1 MAGGTFTTYNKRRPG
16 AYINVNAPQKSV
28 GSTDT
33 TRGVV
38 FFIGGSSL
46 GWGANGVIKLNA
58 GSNFKQALGVDLYA
72 DTPSVVAADG
82 ATVTANPSATSTLI
96 ALRETLKAAATV
108 LFYNT
113 NTGNK
118 ATYESAELPW
128 KFTAKYPGTVGNAI
142 QVGVTKDPANE
153 AQYIVT
159 TYFGS
164 ELVDKQ
170 IIKSAEQLTGTAYTD
185 VAVTTA
191 GAEGTELL
199 AALTAGLTKPL
210 AGGVSDEPVADTDVM
225 ITDMETQAFN
235 VVTAAGMAVDAN
247 IHQLLV
253 STVERLR
260 DAEGQKVVA
269 VIPDGAAKADY
280 EGVIIVANGVTLD
293 DGTVLTATQAAGYVA
308 GAEAAAAVNESLTY
322 AEYPNAVDVN
332 GRLNNEDTIAALDQG
347 KLLFTLRNNG
357 TVVIEQD
364 INSLHTYS
372 ANKSNSLSKNRV
384 LRVLDDIAQNTKDT
398 FETMF
403 IGKVNND
410 GTGRDLFKANR
421 IEYLNSLTNAGAI
434 QAFDAEDISVQAG
447 NDFDQV
453 IVDLAVQPVDAME
466 KLYMTVT
473 V

>member
-1 MAGGTFTTYNKRRPG
+1 
-16 AYINVNAPQKSV
+16 
-28 GSTDT
+28 
-33 TRGVV
+33 
-38 FFIGGSSL
+38 
-46 GWGANGVIKLNA
+46 
-58 GSNFKQALGVDLYA
+58 
-72 DTPSVVAADG
+72 
-82 ATVTANPSATSTLI
+82 
-96 ALRETLKAAATV
+96 
-108 LFYNT
+108 
-113 NTGNK
+113 
-118 ATYESAELPW
+118 
-128 KFTAKYPGTVGNAI
+128 
-142 QVGVTKDPANE
+142 
-153 AQYIVT
+153 
-159 TYFGS
+159 
-164 ELVDKQ
+164 
-170 IIKSAEQLTGTAYTD
+170 
-185 VAVTTA
+185 
-191 GAEGTELL
+191 
-199 AALTAGLTKPL
+199 
-210 AGGVSDEPVADTDVM
+210 
-225 ITDMETQAFN
+225 
-235 VVTAAGMAVDAN
+235 
-247 IHQLLV
+247 
-253 STVERLR
+253 
-260 DAEGQKVVA
+260 
-269 VIPDGAAKADY
+269 
-280 EGVIIVANGVTLD
+280 
-293 DGTVLTATQAAGYVA
+293 VA